1 MRARVNRLRLTR
13 RAAKRMTATQWLTI
27 GLGMAAVGLAGV
39 QLTPISAVVAGVVGT
54 LAACAAVIYAS
65 TIAMYVV
72 LGVVVVSI
80 AIPSERPPVW
90 QLVVLAVLTTG
101 FLLAPV
107 GRAAW
112 LPATAG
118 VPLAGVVALLAQHV
132 SHGVGMYLIG
142 VAALITAFLLALLP
156 GVLRQ
161 NGRHD
166 TAR

>member
-1 MRARVNRLRLTR
+1 MRTRSKRLRPTR
-13 RAAKRMTATQWLTI
+13 SAARRMTATQWLTI
-27 GLGMAAVGLAGV
+27 GLGVAAVGLAGV
-39 QLTPISAVVAGVVGT
+39 QLTPVSAVVAGVIGT
-54 LAACAAVIYAS
+54 LAAFVAVIYAN
-65 TIAMYVV
+65 TIAMYAV
-72 LGVVVVSI
+72 LGVVVVGT

-101 FLLAPV
+101 FLLAPL
-107 GRAAW
+107 GPAAW
-112 LPATAG
+112 LPAAAG
-118 VPLAGVVALLAQHV
+118 VPLAGAVALLAQRV

-142 VAALITAFLLALLP
+142 VAALIAAFLLALLP

>member
-1 MRARVNRLRLTR
+1 MRARANRLPPLRN
-13 RAAKRMTATQWLTI
+13 AARRMTAMQWLRI
-27 GLGMAAVGLAGV
+27 GLGVAAVGLAGL
-39 QLTPISAVVAGVVGT
+39 QLTPVSAVVAGVIGT
-54 LAACAAVIYAS
+54 LAAFVAVSYAS
-65 TIAMYVV
+65 TVAVYVV
-72 LGVVVVSI
+72 LGVVVVGT
-80 AIPSERPPVW
+80 AIPNERPPVW

-112 LPATAG
+112 IPAAAG
-118 VPLAGVVALLAQHV
+118 VPLAGAVALLAQHV

-142 VAALITAFLLALLP
+142 VAALIAAFLLATLP